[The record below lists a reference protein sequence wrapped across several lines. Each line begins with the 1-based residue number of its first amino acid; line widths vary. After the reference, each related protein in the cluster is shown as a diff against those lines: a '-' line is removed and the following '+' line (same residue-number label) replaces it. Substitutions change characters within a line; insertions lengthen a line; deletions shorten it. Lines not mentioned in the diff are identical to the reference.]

1 MPPEGLGA
9 LLFCLLPPRQPAPD
23 QARQSSLCTQAAL
36 FWPGGLRGHEGVA
49 GAQGLE
55 GHGLPQGLAE
65 KGPLCP
71 PPPGGSVA
79 WRLWGAQDEEGAVWP
94 YTDTGECPDGTAQPP
109 WSLGGGLAA
118 EPSPPGSPTLVL
130 LGQAAHGSTVTQ
142 ALRVGESPADPG
154 AWDLPQTRLGS
165 HSGRRVGDETRAGPP
180 GTLLALLTSAQEAKS
195 WLLRRGLPWAGSGR
209 GSGNQ
214 LRPQSCS
221 FAEK

>member
-36 FWPGGLRGHEGVA
+36 FRPGGLRGHEGVA

-71 PPPGGSVA
+71 PRPGGGSVA

-109 WSLGGGLAA
+109 RSRGRAGSRTVSSRKPHLGSLGPGCSWLTCHTGPEGG
-118 EPSPPGSPTLVL
+118 G
-130 LGQAAHGSTVTQ
+130 
-142 ALRVGESPADPG
+142 SPADPG

-165 HSGRRVGDETRAGPP
+165 HSGRRIGDETRAGPP
-180 GTLLALLTSAQEAKS
+180 GTLLASLTSAQEAKS
-195 WLLRRGLPWAGSGR
+195 WLLRRGLPWAGSGW

>member
-1 MPPEGLGA
+1 MPFSSACFLHGSQPLTRPARA
-9 LLFCLLPPRQPAPD
+9 LCAPRLP
-23 QARQSSLCTQAAL
+23 SFGQAASVDMRVWL
-36 FWPGGLRGHEGVA
+36 EHRGWKAMDSPRDWLRRVLSAPPALGGGLWPGGCGGHRTKRGPC
-49 GAQGLE
+49 GLIPTRE
-55 GHGLPQGLAE
+55 SALMALPSHHGH
-65 KGPLCP
+65 
-71 PPPGGSVA
+71 
-79 WRLWGAQDEEGAVWP
+79 
-94 YTDTGECPDGTAQPP
+94 
-109 WSLGGGLAA
+109 GGGLAA

-130 LGQAAHGSTVTQ
+130 LAQAARGSPVTQ

-180 GTLLALLTSAQEAKS
+180 GTLLASLTSAQEAKS
-195 WLLRRGLPWAGSGR
+195 WLLRRGLPWAGSGW

>member
-1 MPPEGLGA
+1 MPFSSACFLHGSQPLTRPARA
-9 LLFCLLPPRQPAPD
+9 LCAPRLPSFGQAACVDMRVWLEHRGWKAMDSPRDWLRRVLSAPPAP
-23 QARQSSLCTQAAL
+23 
-36 FWPGGLRGHEGVA
+36 G
-49 GAQGLE
+49 
-55 GHGLPQGLAE
+55 
-65 KGPLCP
+65 
-71 PPPGGSVA
+71 GGSVA

-109 WSLGGGLAA
+109 RSRGRAGSRTVSSRKPHLGSLGPGCSWLTCHTGPEGG
-118 EPSPPGSPTLVL
+118 G
-130 LGQAAHGSTVTQ
+130 
-142 ALRVGESPADPG
+142 SPADPG

-180 GTLLALLTSAQEAKS
+180 GTLLASLTSAQEAKS
-195 WLLRRGLPWAGSGR
+195 WLLRRGLPWAGSGW

>member
-1 MPPEGLGA
+1 MPFSSACFLHGSQPLTRPARA
-9 LLFCLLPPRQPAPD
+9 LCALRLP
-23 QARQSSLCTQAAL
+23 SFGQAACVDMRVWL
-36 FWPGGLRGHEGVA
+36 EHRGWKAMDSPRDWLRRVLSA
-49 GAQGLE
+49 
-55 GHGLPQGLAE
+55 
-65 KGPLCP
+65 

-94 YTDTGECPDGTAQPP
+94 YTDAGECPDGTAQPP

-130 LGQAAHGSTVTQ
+130 LGQAAHGSPVTQ